1 MADKQEAYLS
11 KSKSGK
17 CGFFTGNY
25 LSHPLTDAEYDDL
38 TKNPEKEKLKAK
50 QLNYVLVNKVK
61 EAKSNFHHGGKSNS
75 SVYDGDKALKA
86 KSTKELD
93 ELIKKYGTQTSSTM
107 MKAYIAKAKA
117 ERARRVGVKEDVEV
131 KFSVLI
137 DLLNEFETPGLKLGA
152 LKLDTQDNCIYV
164 TIGGQKYK
172 YTLNVADKAGE
183 VYASVTG
190 MAKHSTGKALA
201 FLKKNA
207 TGEKLNEE
215 VEELEE
221 AVFPETHYTWFE
233 VTAPMINLERRS
245 KMEHIAK
252 GEVIGIRRATSTDGK
267 YRLITKKRGPT
278 IIFSV
283 ERTEYD
289 KLKKQFKPL
298 KGSLND

>member
-1 MADKQEAYLS
+1 MADKQEVYLS

-17 CGFFTGNY
+17 CGFFTGNF

-38 TKNPEKEKLKAK
+38 TKNPDKAK
-50 QLNYVLVNKVK
+50 AKAQQLNYVLVNK
-61 EAKSNFHHGGKSNS
+61 
-75 SVYDGDKALKA
+75 
-86 KSTKELD
+86 
-93 ELIKKYGTQTSSTM
+93 TSESQ
-107 MKAYIAKAKA
+107 
-117 ERARRVGVKEDVEV
+117 
-131 KFSVLI
+131 FSMLL

-152 LKLDTQDNCIYV
+152 LKLNTQDNCIYV
-164 TIGGQKYK
+164 TVGDTKYK
-172 YTLNVADKAGE
+172 YTPNVEAKAGE
-183 VYASVTG
+183 IYASVTG

-215 VEELEE
+215 VELDE

-233 VTAPMINLERRS
+233 VTAPMINLERRG

-252 GEVIGIRRATSTDGK
+252 GEVIGIRRATSSDGK

-283 ERTEYD
+283 EREEYD